1 MFPCTCPDS
10 QLLKVILHLQLTLFL
25 VLYNVSLFILYIAGL
40 LNVCLYICLFWILV
54 VACELIVEVCGI

>member
-54 VACELIVEVCGI
+54 VACELIAEVCGI